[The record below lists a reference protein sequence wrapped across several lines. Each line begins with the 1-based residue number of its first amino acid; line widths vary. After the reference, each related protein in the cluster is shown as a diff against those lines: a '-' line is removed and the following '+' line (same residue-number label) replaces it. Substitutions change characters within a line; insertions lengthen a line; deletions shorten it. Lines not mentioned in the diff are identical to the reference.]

1 MRREQEEIQRKED
14 EELLQIRKQWNN
26 VIESNKAEDEQR
38 KKQLEEGRAKRLARL
53 FKDDW
58 NSDNEEEDDEEP
70 LFRHLDQGAA
80 KGGIDELIDKVEV
93 HLQVEMG
100 ILRKWQ
106 EKDFAMIKEQSRSYF
121 P

>member
-1 MRREQEEIQRKED
+1 M
-14 EELLQIRKQWNN
+14 
-26 VIESNKAEDEQR
+26 
-38 KKQLEEGRAKRLARL
+38 
-53 FKDDW
+53 
-58 NSDNEEEDDEEP
+58 
-70 LFRHLDQGAA
+70 FRHLDQGAA

-106 EKDFAMIKEQSRSYF
+106 EKDFAMIKEQSRGYF

>member
-1 MRREQEEIQRKED
+1 M
-14 EELLQIRKQWNN
+14 QIPVFGSLGTCALCLSMNGKI
-26 VIESNKAEDEQR
+26 VIVLWPFTSR